1 MSVLGEPSAAASS
14 NYKDETR
21 VAAGLKATLKNPR
34 VSDEAKERAAE
45 RLERFE
51 QGHGTTDMPH
61 AQGDDN
67 ILDSSGPVAADSIP
81 IEKRPG
87 LEDDETYLPDILEDE
102 DTADRREHR
111 EAGGYKAALRN
122 DRTSSAAKHR
132 AQEQLDI
139 LETSEDV

>member
-1 MSVLGEPSAAASS
+1 MVTG
-14 NYKDETR
+14 
-21 VAAGLKATLKNPR
+21 V
-34 VSDEAKERAAE
+34 
-45 RLERFE
+45 
-51 QGHGTTDMPH
+51 
-61 AQGDDN
+61 
-67 ILDSSGPVAADSIP
+67 ILV
-81 IEKRPG
+81 EKRPG

-111 EAGGYKAALRN
+111 EAGGYKAALRSTSIVYHGVLVSLLISCLD

>member
-1 MSVLGEPSAAASS
+1 MIIVDSNDFSVDSTD
-14 NYKDETR
+14 KDETR

-81 IEKRPG
+81 SA
-87 LEDDETYLPDILEDE
+87 YLFFHSC
-102 DTADRREHR
+102 R
-111 EAGGYKAALRN
+111 
-122 DRTSSAAKHR
+122 
-132 AQEQLDI
+132 
-139 LETSEDV
+139 